1 MIAARRDFPDRQSL
15 ASALAADMAQNLRS
29 AVEDKGRAL
38 LAVSGGNTPKL
49 FFASLSRERLDWPRI
64 TVTLVDERCVPD
76 SDERSNA
83 RLVKSHLL
91 VGDARF
97 ATFVPLYKNEKAAS
111 KLGAFDAVTLGMGT
125 DGHTASFFPGGDH
138 LAAALDPDA
147 KDIIVSMKAASAGE
161 PRLTFTL
168 PQLLKARH
176 IALHI
181 EGDDKARALAKAME
195 PGAVNAMPIRAVL
208 NAPNP
213 LVIYWSP

>member
-15 ASALAADMAQNLRS
+15 ASALAADMAQHLRS
-29 AVEDKGRAL
+29 AVEARGRAL

-49 FFASLSRERLDWPRI
+49 FFDSLSRERLDWPRI
-64 TVTLVDERCVPD
+64 TLTLVDERCVPD

-91 VGDARF
+91 VGNAAS
-97 ATFVPLYKNEKAAS
+97 ATFVPLYKNERAAAS
-111 KLGAFDAVTLGMGT
+111 LGAFDAVTLGMGT

-138 LAAALDPDA
+138 LAAALDPRA
-147 KDIIVSMKAASAGE
+147 KGIVTMKAASAGE

-168 PQLLKARH
+168 PELLKAKH
-176 IALHI
+176 IVLHI

-195 PGAVNAMPIRAVL
+195 PGAVEAMPVRAVL